1 MKHCSPTLLF
11 HYPAPEFCSSI
22 YIKINTKE
30 SMTILSEYRMDIL
43 GLLLLHKLSVTPD
56 NKISIL

>member
-1 MKHCSPTLLF
+1 
-11 HYPAPEFCSSI
+11 
-22 YIKINTKE
+22 
-30 SMTILSEYRMDIL
+30 MTILSEYRMDIL